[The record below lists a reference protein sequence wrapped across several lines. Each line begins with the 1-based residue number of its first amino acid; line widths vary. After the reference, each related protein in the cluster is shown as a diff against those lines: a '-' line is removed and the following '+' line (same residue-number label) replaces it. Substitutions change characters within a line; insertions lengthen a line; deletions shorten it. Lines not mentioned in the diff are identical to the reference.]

1 MAQCLFCKS
10 HVAGAHTEKC
20 PFNVDPEKRS
30 AQLSQ
35 AEYELFEAR
44 AQEWLDEEDSSKPD
58 MTLTLTKGSMIC
70 MMKMIRDAL
79 LPPPGKDPSVTS
91 FRATSQLLV
100 EGEKFLGALQ
110 QALTAAGPR
119 GDVGFDPNA
128 ADEDDDDDD
137 DTEDATPPPP
147 QMLPPAPKQL
157 TGKAPGKKRGK

>member
-20 PFNVDPEKRS
+20 PFNIDPENRS

-35 AEYELFEAR
+35 AEYELFETR
-44 AQEWLDEEDSSKPD
+44 AQEWLDEEDASKPD

-110 QALTAAGPR
+110 AALTAAGPR
-119 GDVGFDPNA
+119 GGGVGFNPDPGSEDDEE
-128 ADEDDDDDD
+128 DEDGF
-137 DTEDATPPPP
+137 APPA
-147 QMLPPAPKQL
+147 LPPAPKQL
-157 TGKAPGKKRGK
+157 PPARKRKLGK

>member
-10 HVAGAHTEKC
+10 GVSGAHTEKC
-20 PFNVDPEKRS
+20 PFNIEPEKRS

-44 AQEWLDEEDSSKPD
+44 AQEWLDEEDASKPD

-110 QALTAAGPR
+110 QALVAAGPR
-119 GDVGFDPNA
+119 GGTVEFDPEPGGEE
-128 ADEDDDDDD
+128 DE
-137 DTEDATPPPP
+137 EDF
-147 QMLPPAPKQL
+147 MLPPPTAPKP
-157 TGKAPGKKRGK
+157 KALPPARPRPKKRKK

>member
-20 PFNVDPEKRS
+20 PFNIDPEKRS

-35 AEYELFEAR
+35 AEYELFETR
-44 AQEWLDEEDSSKPD
+44 AQEWLDEEDASKPD

-110 QALTAAGPR
+110 AAITAAGPR
-119 GDVGFDPNA
+119 GGSVGFNPDPGN
-128 ADEDDDDDD
+128 EDDE
-137 DTEDATPPPP
+137 EDGDEESFAPPA
-147 QMLPPAPKQL
+147 LPPAPKQL
-157 TGKAPGKKRGK
+157 PPAKKKKRGK